1 MRKIKTV
8 FDMQYD
14 SHHNITM
21 GDIRPECAWVFDEP
35 GVIATIKFDGA
46 ASAIID
52 GKFFARFDAK
62 PGRKIPADA
71 VPCQPDPDPITGH
84 WPHWIPVKEGNAQ
97 YKWFMQAFINSD
109 GASLPDGTYETIGP
123 HFMGNPYNLDQD
135 ELIAHGSVVVDDLPA
150 TLSKQSLFNYFVS
163 HPNMEGLV
171 FYGADNKR
179 AKLRMKDFKLPW
191 NNGGKR

>member
-21 GDIRPECAWVFDEP
+21 GDIRPECAWVFNEP
-35 GVIATIKFDGA
+35 GVIATIKFDGTA
-46 ASAIID
+46 TAIID
-52 GKFFARFDAK
+52 GQFFTRFDAK
-62 PGRKIPADA
+62 PGRNIPKDA

-84 WPHWIPVKEGNAQ
+84 WPHWVPVTDEPKF
-97 YKWFMQAFINSD
+97 KWFNEAFKNSD
-109 GASLPDGTYETIGP
+109 GDSLPDGTFEAIGP
-123 HFMGNPYNLDQD
+123 HFMGNPYHLDRD
-135 ELIAHGSVVVDDLPA
+135 ELIAHGSVVVDDLPDK
-150 TLSKQSLFNYFVS
+150 LSKDSLFDFFVS

-171 FYGADNKR
+171 FYGSDNKR

-191 NNGGKR
+191 NNHGNR